1 MYLYPL
7 SADLLDWRRE
17 WWLYTRAE
25 ADSVDNLGKN
35 PKNETSDY
43 EKHEPPW
50 NRHPYKTNEPATTTE
65 S

>member
-35 PKNETSDY
+35 LKQETNG
-43 EKHEPPW
+43 EQHEPPW
-50 NRHPYKTNEPATTTE
+50 NRHPYVNINTEETTA
-65 S
+65 

>member
-35 PKNETSDY
+35 QKHEINEDDD
-43 EKHEPPW
+43 KHEPPW
-50 NRHPYKTNEPATTTE
+50 NTHPYVTNNE
-65 S
+65 STPQS